1 MGTEEGGRGRAA
13 AQLAR
18 RSLSKMQSNQDVVKT
33 RLKKL
38 VCARA
43 RTDEVES
50 EPTGPWPGKQDL
62 STAAEQGEKM
72 GEGNKEG
79 REEDGREGGSV
90 ANDEG
95 RGAGRSLH
103 PSFNSRDGM
112 PPRRVTHSFT
122 HSLCNAANSLAQVKI
137 RLFCC
142 AADAAVAKNN
152 YAMER
157 WISRSVSFDCNAMDG
172 DVKCHPSLPFS
183 PSTIFELNL

>member
-1 MGTEEGGRGRAA
+1 MRCDEMGTEEGGRGRAA

-62 STAAEQGEKM
+62 STAAEQGKKM

-95 RGAGRSLH
+95 RGAIPPSIIQLERRNATETCHSLI
-103 PSFNSRDGM
+103 
-112 PPRRVTHSFT
+112 HSFT
-122 HSLCNAANSLAQVKI
+122 MQCS
-137 RLFCC
+137 
-142 AADAAVAKNN
+142 
-152 YAMER
+152 
-157 WISRSVSFDCNAMDG
+157 
-172 DVKCHPSLPFS
+172 
-183 PSTIFELNL
+183 